1 MGMITDLSII
11 SQLGEKNEKVNYRFR
26 SFLKSK
32 DSDRLDR
39 TVNELFHFY
48 SSRIDC
54 TKCGNCCTVLKPIIL
69 NADIKTLAPLI
80 NKTDKDS
87 EIDYTVTDEDGDMHF
102 KDLPCPFL
110 VDKKCT
116 VYDSRPEDCR
126 SYPHLHKEDFL
137 SRLFGVIDN
146 YSICPIVFNVY
157 EDLKNKFHFR

>member
-1 MGMITDLSII
+1 MITDLDTIR
-11 SQLGEKNEKVNYRFR
+11 QLGERNKDINFRFR

-32 DSDRLDR
+32 DEDRLDR
-39 TVNELFHFY
+39 TVKDLFQFY

-54 TKCGNCCTVLKPIIL
+54 TKCANCCTILKPIIQKS
-69 NADIKTLAPLI
+69 DIKTLATI
-80 NKTDKDS
+80 TNKSIQDFQR
-87 EIDYTVTDEDGDMHF
+87 EYLVTDEDGDMHF

-110 VDKKCT
+110 IVKTCS

-126 SYPHLHKEDFL
+126 SYPHLHKDNFL

-157 EDLKNKFHFR
+157 EDLKYKFHFR